1 MSISLKA
8 TIITINKFKNRQV
21 MHYYH
26 TMIRN
31 NIIISALVGDSA
43 TSTLSIVTSAIFTLL
58 SFFYVYTVG
67 SYFKVIIVYLQ
78 NRVTHVV
85 PFSNIYIVNQYV
97 DQIILASGT
106 VLWLIL
112 SIHNKKVR
120 WIVSSIYGGLTIFS
134 AISNIGVVL
143 DILALLS
150 IPIVLSCWIYGIY
163 NNNRSLKKN
172 TRNFVNPD
180 ANLLA
185 INYISILGIIT
196 SIASIIVTVAINFF
210 SVPPQSIQIRN
221 YSYDIFFLL
230 GSLSPY
236 VMFLLITSFPLKIL
250 INGFSIVKAK
260 IKKSNICDSTKKTY
274 NNNDNNNSLLDR
286 PFTADGRYI
295 KRRKKIIYLLLF
307 MVLSVIIAL
316 IPHQPTINKNN
327 QQIGIDTKA
336 YVDWLDPLISS
347 KNFQQFTQHAS
358 SVILQSQQAGDRP
371 LSILFFFGIV
381 KLLNNPD
388 LLYIVEQIPVI
399 LGPAL
404 VLATYFLTRE
414 LTSNDTTSLLA
425 AFLTAVSYHILIGIF
440 AGYYA
445 NWFALII
452 GYSSIG
458 FLIRFLKGSD
468 NNNNNKVNFIMFLT
482 LLVLSQLAH
491 VYTWSVLTLVIG
503 VFLAVMLKLNYYN
516 KKKVLLALLSIV
528 SLVIID
534 IALLT
539 IWSSGAIEREL
550 KIASQAQAGGLQDF
564 AKRWANLAY
573 VTKIYFIGLFSNFII
588 LSLCLYW
595 LYRSNLREQST
606 IFLIIF
612 LSMGFIPL
620 FFGDVLFITRS
631 FYNIAFQIP
640 AAIALNYIRQY
651 RYGGNIML
659 VSICVW
665 LLAISIRTVSNF
677 ATSP

>member
-1 MSISLKA
+1 
-8 TIITINKFKNRQV
+8 
-21 MHYYH
+21 MHYH

-31 NIIISALVGDSA
+31 NILISALVGDSD
-43 TSTLSIVTSAIFTLL
+43 TSPVSIVTSAIFTLL

-67 SYFKVIIVYLQ
+67 SYFNVSIVYLQ

-85 PFSNIYIVNQYV
+85 PFSNIYIVNQYI
-97 DQIILASGT
+97 DHIILASGT

-112 SIHNKKVR
+112 SIHKKKVR
-120 WIVSSIYGGLTIFS
+120 WFVSSIYGGLTIIS
-134 AISNIGVVL
+134 ATSNIGVVL

-150 IPIVLSCWIYGIY
+150 IPIVLSCWIYVIY
-163 NNNRSLKKN
+163 SNNNRLKKKN
-172 TRNFVNPD
+172 RNLNFVNPD

-185 INYISILGIIT
+185 INYISILGIIIG
-196 SIASIIVTVAINFF
+196 IASIIVTVAINFF
-210 SVPPQSIQIRN
+210 SVPSQSIQIRN

-236 VMFLLITSFPLKIL
+236 LMVLLIISFPLKIL
-250 INGFSIVKAK
+250 INEFSIVKSK
-260 IKKSNICDSTKKTY
+260 IKKSNIRDSTKKTY
-274 NNNDNNNSLLDR
+274 NSNDNNNSLLDR
-286 PFTADGRYI
+286 PFTANGRYLM
-295 KRRKKIIYLLLF
+295 RRKKIIYLLLF
-307 MVLSVIIAL
+307 MVLSVIMAL

-336 YVDWLDPLISS
+336 YVDWLNPLISS
-347 KNFQQFTQHAS
+347 NNFQQFTQNAS

-381 KLLNNPD
+381 KLVNNPD
-388 LLYIVEQIPVI
+388 LLYIIEQIPVI

-404 VLATYFLTRE
+404 VFATYFLTRE

-452 GYSSIG
+452 GYLSIG
-458 FLIRFLKGSD
+458 FLIRFLKGSGKS
-468 NNNNNKVNFIMFLT
+468 NNKVNFIIFFT

-491 VYTWSVLTLVIG
+491 VYTWSVLALVIG
-503 VFLAVMLKLNYYN
+503 IFLAVMLKLNYYH
-516 KKKVLLALLSIV
+516 KKEILLALLSIA

-534 IALLT
+534 IALLS

-550 KIASQAQAGGLQDF
+550 KIAGQAQAGGLQDF

-588 LSLCLYW
+588 LSLGLYW

-612 LSMGFIPL
+612 LSTGFIPL

-640 AAIALNYIRQY
+640 AAIALSYMRQY
-651 RYGGNIML
+651 KYGGNML
-659 VSICVW
+659 VVSTCIW

-677 ATSP
+677 VGPL